1 MDVSTVCLSV
11 HQSPKMP
18 IYHRY
23 VVPWNISNRFQW
35 HSSWSHWIQ
44 SNAITVDSTFQS
56 TVDDQMKIN
65 GNSSSSIQRDIK
77 DRSIHPVSIH
87 SLSLPSFI
95 RPSFVR
101 PSVPIFSLSLL
112 FFFFFYNFYYIWR
125 IVSGLNSKLDWGEF
139 ISNQKVWLG
148 QTRSRAWVYRS
159 A

>member
-112 FFFFFYNFYYIWR
+112 FFFFFLQLLLYLTHCFGIEFE
-125 IVSGLNSKLDWGEF
+125 IGLRWIHFKSKGLA
-139 ISNQKVWLG
+139 
-148 QTRSRAWVYRS
+148 RSDQVQS
-159 A
+159 VGL